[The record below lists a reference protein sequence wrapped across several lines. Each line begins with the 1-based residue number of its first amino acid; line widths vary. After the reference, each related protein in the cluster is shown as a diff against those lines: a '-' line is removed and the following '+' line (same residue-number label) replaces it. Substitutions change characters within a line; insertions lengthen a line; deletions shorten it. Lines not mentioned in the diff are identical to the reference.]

1 MLLEAHDGTQI
12 YLADERAAVSGLL
25 QMFLDMGENDVVP
38 LPLLTG
44 DELKL
49 IVRFCELYRPAT
61 PESIA
66 HEDTTDTP
74 QPANHEVHSFD
85 RSEYLRIWY
94 PLVNAPFASLVGDG
108 YANLTGGLDDSVL
121 RGLEEKSAYML
132 LPPLA
137 ELVQITRAYNAK
149 DPDDKDVKDMT
160 EEEMRKL
167 RSMCG
172 IDTPLSMEEYR
183 AIIDKYCVFNV

>member
-1 MLLEAHDGTQI
+1 MLLEAHDGTRI
-12 YLADERAAVSGLL
+12 YLANERAKVSGLL
-25 QMFLDMGENDVVP
+25 QMFLDVDENDVAP
-38 LPLLTG
+38 LPLVTG

-66 HEDTTDTP
+66 QEANDNPP

-85 RSEYLRIWY
+85 RSEYLRVWY
-94 PLVNAPFASLVGDG
+94 PLVNAPFESLVGDE
-108 YANLTGGLDDSVL
+108 YANLTGSLDDSVL
-121 RGLEEKSAYML
+121 RSLEEKANYML